1 MSKLNLTS
9 RHIQSETDHPF
20 GNVPIDKV
28 GIVRIQ
34 KRVDI
39 GKKYIFTPLISA
51 LIRLPGT
58 QRGIHMSRTAE
69 TIEEVVNEAVI
80 MPANSVEEV
89 CHRIAKSLLEYHE
102 YTDYCEV
109 KMRGD
114 IIVPIQEGESKSAQ
128 RTYKIQSKVIGHR
141 PIGGIAHYRVF
152 VGTSAEGMT
161 ACPCAQE
168 MNREYTEEIVKNR
181 KELNISPDQLEKIFN
196 IFPMASHN
204 QRAIGTIT
212 IEVGDEEKNFIDI
225 IDIIKVIEDSMSAK
239 IRDILKRPDEAELVR
254 VAHLNP
260 RFVED
265 VVRTMGRRLSLDAVF
280 AKIPDDNTVRCQVTS
295 FESIHTYNA
304 YAELKTTFGEI
315 RKIFREETSPK

>member
-1 MSKLNLTS
+1 MTTK
-9 RHIQSETDHPF
+9 RHIQSEIDHPF
-20 GNVPIDKV
+20 GNIPIDKV

-39 GKKYIFTPLISA
+39 GKKYIFTPHISA
-51 LIRLPGT
+51 LIRLPGP

-114 IIVPIQEGESKSAQ
+114 IIVPVKEAESKVAQ
-128 RTYKIQSKVIGHR
+128 RTYTIQSKVIGHR
-141 PIGGIAHYRVF
+141 PMGGPTHYRIF

-168 MNREYTEEIVKNR
+168 MNREYTEEIVNNR
-181 KELNISPDQLEKIFN
+181 KEMNISPEQLDQIFTL
-196 IFPMASHN
+196 FPMASHN
-204 QRAIGTIT
+204 QRAMGTII
-212 IEVGDEEKNFIDI
+212 IEVGDDPNNFIDI
-225 IDIIKVIEDSMSAK
+225 IDIVRVIEDSMSAK

-265 VVRTMGRRLSLDAVF
+265 VVRSMGRHLASDAAF
-280 AKIPDDNTVRCQVTS
+280 EKIPDDNSLRCQVTS

-304 YAELKTTFGEI
+304 YAELKTTFGELRQII
-315 RKIFREETSPK
+315 RLESMKK

>member
-1 MSKLNLTS
+1 MTTK

-20 GNVPIDKV
+20 GNIPINKV

-51 LIRLPGT
+51 LIRLPGP

-114 IIVPIQEGESKSAQ
+114 IIVPVNEAESKVAQ
-128 RTYKIQSKVIGHR
+128 RTYKIQSKVIGYH
-141 PIGGIAHYRVF
+141 PKEGPTHYRVF

-168 MNREYTEEIVKNR
+168 MNREYTEEIVTNR
-181 KELNISPDQLEKIFN
+181 KEINISPDQLEQIFHL
-196 IFPMASHN
+196 FPMASHN

-212 IEVGDEEKNFIDI
+212 IEVGDDQQNFIDI
-225 IDIIKVIEDSMSAK
+225 IDIIRVIEDSMSAK

-265 VVRTMGRRLSLDAVF
+265 VVRSMGRELATDATF
-280 AKIPDDNTVRCQVTS
+280 AKIPDNFTVRCQVTS

-304 YAELKTTFGEI
+304 YAELKTTFGEV
-315 RKIFREETSPK
+315 RKIFKEEPAPG

>member
-1 MSKLNLTS
+1 MTK
-9 RHIQSETDHPF
+9 RHIQSETHSF
-20 GNVPIDKV
+20 GNVPINKV

-51 LIRLPGT
+51 LIRLPGA

-128 RTYKIQSKVIGHR
+128 RTYKIQSKAIGHR
-141 PIGGIAHYRVF
+141 PIGGTARYRVF

-181 KELNISPDQLEKIFN
+181 KELNISPDQLDKIFN
-196 IFPMASHN
+196 LFPMASHN

-212 IEVGDEEKNFIDI
+212 IEVGDEQKNFIDI

-265 VVRTMGRRLSLDAVF
+265 VVRSMGRRLASDDVF
-280 AKIPDDNTVRCQVTS
+280 SKIPDDFVARCQVTS

-304 YAELKTTFGEI
+304 YAEMKITFGEL
-315 RKIFREETSPK
+315 RKIFKEEPTPK